1 MKKPET
7 KILKN
12 VLQILSYKIIQSHIL
27 VLTIYHIMLTVET
40 REKRLEAN
48 KSLPIKFLENI
59 AENKEAYYWPEKYI
73 QTGSKWLFSKL

>member
-12 VLQILSYKIIQSHIL
+12 ILQILSYKIIQLHIL
-27 VLTIYHIMLTVET
+27 VLTIYHIMLTVKT
-40 REKRLEAN
+40 REKWLEAN

-59 AENKEAYYWPEKYI
+59 AENKEAYY
-73 QTGSKWLFSKL
+73 